1 MLLVV
6 PHSVMECCTQACI
19 YTVDA
24 TAAIIGIDDI
34 ESQDNDPVKSLEVN
48 GTRLDWTTRTRNRR
62 LPSWSV
68 FARTLSVGKTGHEDS
83 GTSMYENDDMLLSW
97 EAGERGA
104 SGLLS
109 SANIWFAGR

>member
-1 MLLVV
+1 
-6 PHSVMECCTQACI
+6 MECCTEACV

-34 ESQDNDPVKSLEVN
+34 EGEDNDPVKSLEVN
-48 GTRLDWTTRTRNRR
+48 RTRLDWTMRARNRR

-68 FARTLSVGKTGHEDS
+68 CVRTLSVGRTGHEDS
-83 GTSMYENDDMLLSW
+83 GTSMYENDMLLSW

-109 SANIWFAGR
+109 SANIWLAGR